1 MRISFLVVM
10 VISELNARFR
20 LRFAELLKFLILI
33 RRLTFKDASEK
44 ERWKVKV
51 RLRYFSVEYGLYC
64 FTETSH
70 E

>member
-33 RRLTFKDASEK
+33 IIR
-44 ERWKVKV
+44 
-51 RLRYFSVEYGLYC
+51 
-64 FTETSH
+64 TEDLLSKMPVTKKGGKSK
-70 E
+70 